1 MDIPKNCVKQGR
13 KHLYKHLS
21 NGDCVCSICGQSC
34 GEILEYKV
42 VDNSLLPIVVQKGL
56 DNPKGY
62 HPRCRDGRLPC
73 RLATVC
79 ASFKPKKKELHD
91 KVEKAVTELYA
102 DGKPDIRNDVG
113 TVLLPQHAKTKLM
126 SM

>member
-1 MDIPKNCVKQGR
+1 MC
-13 KHLYKHLS
+13 S
-21 NGDCVCSICGQSC
+21 NCGQSC

-79 ASFKPKKKELHD
+79 ASFKPKKKELTD
-91 KVEKAVTELYA
+91 KVKIPTVIVGKSLVTPYGVVPLH
-102 DGKPDIRNDVG
+102 KSV
-113 TVLLPQHAKTKLM
+113 
-126 SM
+126 